1 MEGGGWGRSWG
12 LHIRCPPSI
21 TWPGVG
27 WRGSRRGVWLPQAPY
42 IPFLP
47 GSEIDAIQRRGSG
60 RELRQRGVPAGGP
73 GSPKGCARRAPAPT
87 YLLQQRDGVP
97 AVVQPRSEAG
107 RGGRVVVLGGL
118 GDELG
123 DGDLVRHP
131 AGGGGETQARA
142 GGESRRRLPGPRA
155 GRRLMNDPRAQ
166 PATRRPA
173 WRGCDPGGSGRKAL
187 AGEKGG
193 GGGPDQRSA
202 RGPSNSERRA
212 RLGAL
217 GDPPPSAHA
226 RPRGRR
232 PGGALRGGPGRG
244 RPGPGKSRLAGAACS
259 HALTGG
265 SADTD

>member
-1 MEGGGWGRSWG
+1 MGGRNGAGGCTSDVPRPSPGR
-12 LHIRCPPSI
+12 
-21 TWPGVG
+21 GVG

-60 RELRQRGVPAGGP
+60 RERRQRGVPASGP
-73 GSPKGCARRAPAPT
+73 GSPKGCARRSPAPT

-131 AGGGGETQARA
+131 AGEGGETQARA

-155 GRRLMNDPRAQ
+155 GRRLMNAPRAQ

-173 WRGCDPGGSGRKAL
+173 WRGCDPGGSGRKLWRARKEAAAAPISDRHGAL
-187 AGEKGG
+187 QTPSGARGWGLSATRLPLLMPGHGG
-193 GGGPDQRSA
+193 GDPARRFAGDGGGA
-202 RGPSNSERRA
+202 RGRA
-212 RLGAL
+212 
-217 GDPPPSAHA
+217 S
-226 RPRGRR
+226 
-232 PGGALRGGPGRG
+232 RGGP
-244 RPGPGKSRLAGAACS
+244 
-259 HALTGG
+259 ALPAHTL
-265 SADTD
+265 